1 MMLDNKN
8 EQKWP
13 LTEKEVLKKNKQ
25 SRVIS
30 FAFSGSRI
38 VCSAAQKKKAAD
50 RCPNIFSISKI
61 ILVCQLRFVHNSL
74 NLCFARIEIIQFVQ
88 YSVLKYP
95 AACDILYIQRNLLN
109 RSF

>member
-30 FAFSGSRI
+30 FAFLAGAGKKEW
-38 VCSAAQKKKAAD
+38 AAHSH
-50 RCPNIFSISKI
+50 PNIFIISHLEF
-61 ILVCQLRFVHNSL
+61 LVNIYLR
-74 NLCFARIEIIQFVQ
+74 
-88 YSVLKYP
+88 
-95 AACDILYIQRNLLN
+95 
-109 RSF
+109 